1 MNYPLFLARRLSLSS
16 GGKKKAPAVSVAI
29 AAVAIA
35 VAVMLVS
42 IAIVL
47 GFKKEIRDKVV
58 GFNSHISVYVS
69 PTTPDEDN
77 IVTLTP
83 TLKQKLSELPFIK
96 DYSVQAALPAILKTP
111 SDFKGVYLKGLN
123 DNATADFI
131 RSNTV
136 EGEIVDFNLDK
147 NKGKIAISQNAARQL
162 GLKVGDKIDV
172 YFISDDLRV
181 RRMKIVAIFNSHFD
195 QYDNL
200 FVYGPMSLV
209 QKMGNIGTDQ
219 GTSLQI
225 FTDDFDKV
233 DSYTHLL
240 QQHLNEATAGG
251 ELFRLYR
258 TDNVLQQGAGY
269 FNWLSLLDMNVVVV
283 LVLMMVVGCI
293 TLVSGMLIII
303 IEKKSF
309 IGIMKALGAPT
320 SKVRKV
326 FVYLA
331 LRIAL
336 VGMIIGNLVALA
348 FILIQGKTH
357 FLPLDAESYYID
369 FVPVSISW
377 TSILLLNLGVIVVT
391 YLVLIL
397 PSRFVAGFSPAETMR
412 ND

>member
-1 MNYPLFLARRLSLSS
+1 
-16 GGKKKAPAVSVAI
+16 
-29 AAVAIA
+29 
-35 VAVMLVS
+35 
-42 IAIVL
+42 
-47 GFKKEIRDKVV
+47 
-58 GFNSHISVYVS
+58 
-69 PTTPDEDN
+69 
-77 IVTLTP
+77 
-83 TLKQKLSELPFIK
+83 
-96 DYSVQAALPAILKTP
+96 
-111 SDFKGVYLKGLN
+111 
-123 DNATADFI
+123 
-131 RSNTV
+131 
-136 EGEIVDFNLDK
+136 
-147 NKGKIAISQNAARQL
+147 
-162 GLKVGDKIDV
+162 
-172 YFISDDLRV
+172 
-181 RRMKIVAIFNSHFD
+181 
-195 QYDNL
+195 
-200 FVYGPMSLV
+200 
-209 QKMGNIGTDQ
+209 
-219 GTSLQI
+219 
-225 FTDDFDKV
+225 
-233 DSYTHLL
+233 
-240 QQHLNEATAGG
+240 
-251 ELFRLYR
+251 
-258 TDNVLQQGAGY
+258 
-269 FNWLSLLDMNVVVV
+269 MNVVVV

-348 FILIQGKTH
+348 FIFIQGKTH